1 MKEKLKKLIKEIKE
15 KEEMLLDLTYQ
26 TTGSSNEYWLGKWSE
41 VKNIRE
47 KLEVIIDN
55 EE

>member
-1 MKEKLKKLIKEIKE
+1 MKEKILKLIKEVKE
-15 KEEMLLDLTYQ
+15 KEELLLEFTYQ

-47 KLEVIIDN
+47 KLEVILED

>member
-15 KEEMLLDLTYQ
+15 KEEMLLEYTFQ
-26 TTGSSNEYWLGKWSE
+26 TTGTSNEYWLGKWSE
-41 VKNIRE
+41 VKTIRE
-47 KLEVIIDN
+47 KLEEILD